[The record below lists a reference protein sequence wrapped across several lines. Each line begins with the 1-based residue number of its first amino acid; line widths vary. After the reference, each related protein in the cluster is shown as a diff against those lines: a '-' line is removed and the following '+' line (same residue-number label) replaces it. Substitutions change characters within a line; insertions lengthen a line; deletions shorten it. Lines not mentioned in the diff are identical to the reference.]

1 MDDLYGY
8 NESDLDFTADPTT
21 LSPEEAWATASGLEW
36 SEVDTLSDEDSVNME
51 SCEEEM
57 REAWLKAQELEAQD
71 LQDEG
76 EAFFNSLDPRSWV
89 E

>member
-1 MDDLYGY
+1 
-8 NESDLDFTADPTT
+8 
-21 LSPEEAWATASGLEW
+21 
-36 SEVDTLSDEDSVNME
+36 ME